1 MGEKRPFFSIIIPTY
16 NRPRQLHECLKSI
29 ERLEFPKKR
38 FEVIVVDDG
47 SKRSLRKLIRSF
59 DNHFSAKLIQ
69 QSNAGPA
76 AARNSG
82 AAHAMGDFVVF
93 TDDDCLTVPHWLSKL
108 EKRYWGQNHKR
119 ARK

>member
-16 NRPRQLHECLKSI
+16 NRPRQLRECLKSI
-29 ERLEFPKKR
+29 KRLAFPKKR

-47 SKRSLRKLIRSF
+47 GKRPLGKLICSF
-59 DNHFSAKLIQ
+59 ESHFSAKLIQ

-82 AAHAMGDFVVF
+82 AAHARGDFVVF
-93 TDDDCLTVPHWLSKL
+93 TDDDCLTVPNWLSKL
-108 EKRYWGQNHKR
+108 EKCGSSL
-119 ARK
+119 